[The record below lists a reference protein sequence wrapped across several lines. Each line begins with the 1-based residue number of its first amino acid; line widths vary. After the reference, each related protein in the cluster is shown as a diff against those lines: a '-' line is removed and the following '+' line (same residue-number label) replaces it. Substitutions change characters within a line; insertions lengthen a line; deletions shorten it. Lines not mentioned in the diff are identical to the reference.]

1 MSSHVVVIDSTA
13 RRATIKTNPS
23 KPLADV
29 LQEACRKLG
38 LDASQYG
45 LKHQSKQLD
54 LSLIFRLSSL
64 SSGAKLELVQLSKSP
79 SVVTVA
85 LQLPPSEAQGVPNG
99 RLLDK
104 FPSTTT
110 LWLVLRKFEAGVAGN
125 GSTRNLTARAAP
137 ATDNGNNGTGRL
149 YYQTPVLQAMGRE
162 LSYFSDLQKSLAQ
175 LGFNSG
181 NVLFR
186 LSFRTTKQPF
196 EEAVAMIDK
205 FFESLGEENKVGAPA
220 ETSAPATS
228 VNESTQVLEP
238 ATTDHAKAEAMDT
251 QDDITQ
257 LAEVPVSEVQTD
269 TVSPLVS
276 DRPVTVYKPPTNTTP
291 QSALTSYNEEDY
303 IPSIEHAKS
312 HQGRLNQLSKNVRL
326 PSDKEIAEKAAA
338 EQERL
343 AAIAEID
350 VKVRFPEQSQVV
362 AKFKQTDT
370 GSTLYTFVRGCL
382 NTKFANEKFLLVVF
396 GATAKQARTGPG
408 GSSQTIP
415 DSDQQYLIKDQG
427 LRGRVLVNFT
437 WIDNNQASAMA
448 AATRTTTLLKPEL
461 SSQAQDIRIP
471 TVPGVVEEDT
481 KDKPSL
487 MNRLGMKGEG
497 EGGSKSLGGKKGGVP
512 KWLKL
517 PGKK

>member
-1 MSSHVVVIDSTA
+1 M
-13 RRATIKTNPS
+13 
-23 KPLADV
+23 
-29 LQEACRKLG
+29 
-38 LDASQYG
+38 
-45 LKHQSKQLD
+45 
-54 LSLIFRLSSL
+54 
-64 SSGAKLELVQLSKSP
+64 
-79 SVVTVA
+79 
-85 LQLPPSEAQGVPNG
+85 
-99 RLLDK
+99 
-104 FPSTTT
+104 
-110 LWLVLRKFEAGVAGN
+110 AGN

-137 ATDNGNNGTGRL
+137 ATDSGNNGTGRL
-149 YYQTPVLQAMGRE
+149 YYQTPVLQVMGRE
-162 LSYFSDLQKSLAQ
+162 LSDFSDLQKSLAQ

-186 LSFRTTKQPF
+186 LSFRTTQQPF

-205 FFESLGEENKVGAPA
+205 YFESLGEESAPA
-220 ETSAPATS
+220 ETAVAAT
-228 VNESTQVLEP
+228 VNEPAQVSEP
-238 ATTDHAKAEAMDT
+238 VATTQADLMDT
-251 QDDITQ
+251 QDDTSQ
-257 LAEVPVSEVQTD
+257 PTELPVSEVEQTEALP
-269 TVSPLVS
+269 PLVS

-291 QSALTSYNEEDY
+291 RSALTSYNEEDY
-303 IPSIEHAKS
+303 VPSIEHAKS

-338 EQERL
+338 EQEKL
-343 AAIAEID
+343 AAITEID

-382 NTKFANEKFLLVVF
+382 NAKFANEKFLLVVF
-396 GATAKQARTGPG
+396 GATAKQPRTGPG

-415 DSDQQYLIKDQG
+415 DSDQHYLIKDQG

-448 AATRTTTLLKPEL
+448 AATRTATLLKPEL

-471 TVPGVVEEDT
+471 TVPGVVEEE

-487 MNRLGMKGEG
+487 MNRLGMKGEE
-497 EGGSKSLGGKKGGVP
+497 EGGGKSQGGKKGGVP

>member
-29 LQEACRKLG
+29 LQEACGKLG
-38 LDASQYG
+38 LNASQYG
-45 LKHQSKQLD
+45 LKHQSKQVD
-54 LSLIFRLSSL
+54 LSLIFRLSGL

-85 LQLPPSEAQGVPNG
+85 LQLPQAEAQGTPNG

-137 ATDNGNNGTGRL
+137 ATDSGNNGTGRL
-149 YYQTPVLQAMGRE
+149 YYQTPVLSVMGRE
-162 LSYFSDLQKSLAQ
+162 LSEFSDLQKSLAQ

-186 LSFRTTKQPF
+186 LSFRTTQQPF

-205 FFESLGEENKVGAPA
+205 YFESLGEENEV
-220 ETSAPATS
+220 SAPAATS
-228 VNESTQVLEP
+228 LNQPAQVSEP
-238 ATTDHAKAEAMDT
+238 AATTDEAEAEAMDT

-257 LAEVPVSEVQTD
+257 PTELPVSDVQTEA
-269 TVSPLVS
+269 VSPLVS

-303 IPSIEHAKS
+303 VPSIEHAKS
-312 HQGRLNQLSKNVRL
+312 HQGRLSQLSKNVRL

-343 AAIAEID
+343 AAITEID

-362 AKFKQTDT
+362 AKFKQSDT
-370 GSTLYTFVRGCL
+370 GSTLYKFVRGCL
-382 NTKFANEKFLLVVF
+382 NAKFANEKFLLVVF
-396 GATAKQARTGPG
+396 GATAKQPRSGPG
-408 GSSQTIP
+408 GPSQTIP

-448 AATRTTTLLKPEL
+448 AATRTMSLLKSEL

-471 TVPGVVEEDT
+471 TVPGVVEEE

-487 MNRLGMKGEG
+487 MNRLGMKSDE
-497 EGGSKSLGGKKGGVP
+497 EGGSKPQGAKKGGVP

>member
-29 LQEACRKLG
+29 LQEACSKLG

-45 LKHQSKQLD
+45 LKHQSKQVD

-85 LQLPPSEAQGVPNG
+85 VQLPQSEAQGAPNG

-137 ATDNGNNGTGRL
+137 ATDSGNNGTGRL

-162 LSYFSDLQKSLAQ
+162 LSEFSDLQKSLAQ

-186 LSFRTTKQPF
+186 LSFRTTQQPF

-205 FFESLGEENKVGAPA
+205 YFESLGEENKVGAPA
-220 ETSAPATS
+220 AATNVDQPAQLIEPTATI
-228 VNESTQVLEP
+228 NE
-238 ATTDHAKAEAMDT
+238 AEAMDT
-251 QDDITQ
+251 QDNITQ
-257 LAEVPVSEVQTD
+257 PTELPVSEVQTEA
-269 TVSPLVS
+269 VAPLVS

-303 IPSIEHAKS
+303 VPSVEHAKS

-338 EQERL
+338 EQEKL
-343 AAIAEID
+343 AAITEID

-370 GSTLYTFVRGCL
+370 GSTLYNFVRGCL
-382 NTKFANEKFLLVVF
+382 NAKFTNEKFLLVVF
-396 GATAKQARTGPG
+396 GATAKQPRTSPG
-408 GSSQTIP
+408 SSSQTIP

-437 WIDNNQASAMA
+437 WIDKNQATAMA

-471 TVPGVVEEDT
+471 TVPGVIEEDT

-487 MNRLGMKGEG
+487 MNRLGLKDGE
-497 EGGSKSLGGKKGGVP
+497 EGGSKSQAGKKGGVP

>member
-1 MSSHVVVIDSTA
+1 VY
-13 RRATIKTNPS
+13 R
-23 KPLADV
+23 
-29 LQEACRKLG
+29 
-38 LDASQYG
+38 
-45 LKHQSKQLD
+45 HQSKQLD
-54 LSLIFRLSSL
+54 LSLIFRLSGL
-64 SSGAKLELVQLSKSP
+64 SSGAKLELIQLSKSP

-85 LQLPPSEAQGVPNG
+85 LQLPQSEAQGASNG

-137 ATDNGNNGTGRL
+137 ATDSGNNGTGRL
-149 YYQTPVLQAMGRE
+149 YYQTPVLQVMGRE
-162 LSYFSDLQKSLAQ
+162 LSDFSDFQKSLAQ

-186 LSFRTTKQPF
+186 LSFRTTQQPF

-205 FFESLGEENKVGAPA
+205 YFESLGEEDKVGIPA
-220 ETSAPATS
+220 ETAVPATS
-228 VNESTQVLEP
+228 VNEPAQLSEP
-238 ATTDHAKAEAMDT
+238 AATTQADLMDT

-257 LAEVPVSEVQTD
+257 PTELPVSEVQTEA
-269 TVSPLVS
+269 VPPLVS

-291 QSALTSYNEEDY
+291 RSALTSYNEEDY
-303 IPSIEHAKS
+303 VPSIEHAKS

-343 AAIAEID
+343 AAITEID

-382 NTKFANEKFLLVVF
+382 NAKFANEKFLLVVF
-396 GATAKQARTGPG
+396 GAAAKQPRTGPG

-437 WIDNNQASAMA
+437 WIDKNQASAMT

-461 SSQAQDIRIP
+461 SNQAQDIRIP

-487 MNRLGMKGEG
+487 LNRSGMKGEE
-497 EGGSKSLGGKKGGVP
+497 EGGSKSQGGKKGGVP